1 MKPLIHAQAPYQI
14 CRRLILSNFPR
25 VFDTRPAFEV
35 FKQLA
40 RIQETEIAVPS
51 MSMKAHR
58 ICMGLLPLLAIVL
71 TGCLR
76 YEGDVAVSPDAT
88 VSGTLEFGLEKSI
101 AGFFGISSID
111 QFKDS
116 ATDNEDN
123 SLCFADDAR
132 YAETST
138 EFTVSCSFQSVRTNA
153 DEDVYAIRSGD
164 EVIFRFR
171 YNSTAEPP
179 AKPEDEYGQLRL
191 AIAMPG
197 PVVSVD
203 DKDTGQV
210 RSTGAKTFEIVGK
223 ASSIYDVT
231 VVSSCAQGC
240 SRPNVP
246 TQGPVQ
252 ATADFSGGKVASD
265 LVIPARKAPYRISST
280 IRVAEGVSVI
290 VRPGAELLWTGKRN
304 RYILVNEG
312 TLRMKGTRAKPI
324 VISGNKRTSKFV
336 KERGNEARTIER
348 FVDYV
353 VAP

>member
-123 SLCFADDAR
+123 SLCFTDDAR

-210 RSTGAKTFEIVGK
+210 RSTGANTFEIVGK

-231 VVSSCAQGC
+231 VVSSCADGC
-240 SRPNVP
+240 SQPDVP
-246 TQGPVQ
+246 GVDVST
-252 ATADFSGGKVASD
+252 ADADFSGGKITSD
-265 LVIPARKAPYRISST
+265 LVIPARKSAYRISRT
-280 IRVAEGVSVI
+280 IRIPQGVSVT
-290 VRPGAELLWTGKRN
+290 VKPGAELLWVGKKN
-304 RYILVNEG
+304 RYMIVNDG
-312 TLRMKGTRAKPI
+312 TLRMKGTAKRP
-324 VISGNKRTSKFV
+324 VV
-336 KERGNEARTIER
+336 LAGNERTARFVRDRGSARTIEKY
-348 FVDYV
+348 VDY
-353 VAP
+353 AKGR